1 MIYKESQIPIIDNS
15 GAKRVLCIKPL
26 GHPIGYVGARLMVTI
41 KRAVHKR
48 VKKKKIIKKGE
59 VHKILLLSC
68 RKGWSRKNG
77 HYIAGSF
84 NYGVILRRDNPLLP
98 FGSRFKLPIFREVR
112 VAYSKIFIMCP
123 NVL

>member
-1 MIYKESQIPIIDNS
+1 MIYKETRIPIIDNS
-15 GAKRVLCIKPL
+15 GVKKVLFIHPL
-26 GHPIGYVGARLMVTI
+26 GHRIGYVGARLIVTI

-68 RKGWSRKNG
+68 RKGWYRING
-77 HYIAGSF
+77 HRVGGSF
-84 NYGVILRRDNPLLP
+84 NYGVVLRRDNPLLP